1 MASRQMHG
9 ASKMFDFRCHS
20 NRASAFVPRPWDY
33 GATGNADETDE
44 SKPNSRVIKT
54 KTIGVMLLG
63 CGSDG

>member
-20 NRASAFVPRPWDY
+20 NRASAFVPPPRDY

-54 KTIGVMLLG
+54 KTIEVMLLG